1 MPMNIIINSLFLEGV
16 DGGWVGGRERRRFK
30 NIYASFM
37 CRENCGYILLVIH
50 WTAKCFNDLT
60 KQKKSM
66 CLCLCVRGWVGGWV
80 GACACVSACA
90 CVPVYMRV
98 KG

>member
-1 MPMNIIINSLFLEGV
+1 MSMNIIINSLFLEGV

-66 CLCLCVRGWVGGWV
+66 CLCLCVRVCV
-80 GACACVSACA
+80 RVRACVHACKRLA
-90 CVPVYMRV
+90 TNLA
-98 KG
+98 